1 MGGHC
6 LGGAYAAS
14 SGLLSRADLFEWKP
28 WVGTWVGEDVML
40 GVLAHAGGLRIRGD
54 VDPGG
59 TFALA
64 WQNLPLP
71 PERLIEGG
79 YSVVH
84 SVRDQ
89 RYGDEPSCAPGS
101 APTGRRRGRVRPPRA
116 DNMTGGGA
124 ADSAKTPRRSV
135 QHRGT
140 ARRVLAG
147 ARPRR
152 RVALDGGSG

>member
-1 MGGHC
+1 MEDAASRRHATGGARAGLTLRLRAQDARAVSQLLDRATDWGYQWGAHC

-14 SGLLSRADLFEWKP
+14 SGLLSRADLLEWKP

-89 RYGDEPSCAPGS
+89 RYGDELQLRAWFRSHRPAP
-101 APTGRRRGRVRPPRA
+101 RPA
-116 DNMTGGGA
+116 
-124 ADSAKTPRRSV
+124 
-135 QHRGT
+135 
-140 ARRVLAG
+140 
-147 ARPRR
+147 
-152 RVALDGGSG
+152 